1 MVSPAAKREAATW
14 LVGEYEV
21 SQRRACRTLGL
32 GLSTC
37 RYVSRRVDGG
47 EVRKRLVEL
56 AEERPRFGY
65 RRLWLLLRREG
76 HEVNPKRI
84 YRLYRLGG
92 LKLRPKKRKRV
103 SRHPRQKLVEPKHV
117 NDRWSMDFMSDQ
129 LAQGRR
135 FRILNVVDD
144 CSREALASEAEY
156 SLPGVA
162 VVDVLEA
169 IAALRGYPKQIVID
183 TGRVLGAWA
192 YDKGVE
198 LRFIEPGKPT
208 QNAFVESFNG
218 RFRDECLNQHW
229 FVTLADAQRII
240 EQWRQDYNTIRPH
253 SSRGNLTPVEF
264 ARGRVA

>member
-1 MVSPAAKREAATW
+1 MKREAATW

-37 RYVSRRVDGG
+37 RYVSRGVDGG

-56 AEERPRFGY
+56 AEERPPFGY

-84 YRLYRLGG
+84 YRLYRQEG

-103 SRHPRQKLVEPKHV
+103 SRHPRQKLVEPKQV

-129 LAQGRR
+129 LAHGRR

-144 CSREALASEAEY
+144 CSREALASDAEY
-156 SLPGVA
+156 SLPGVG

-183 TGRVLGAWA
+183 NGPEFTGRVLDAWA

-240 EQWRQDYNTIRPH
+240 EHWRQDYNTIRPH
-253 SSRGNLTPVEF
+253 SSLGNLTPVEF
-264 ARGRVA
+264 ARGPVA

>member
-37 RYVSRRVDGG
+37 CYVSRRVDGG

-56 AEERPRFGY
+56 AEERLRLGY

-76 HEVNPKRI
+76 HEVNPKRV

-103 SRHPRQKLVEPKHV
+103 SRHRQKLVEPKHV

-162 VVDVLEA
+162 VVDVLDA
-169 IAALRGYPKQIVID
+169 VAALRGYPKQIVID
-183 TGRVLGAWA
+183 NGPEFTGRRLDYLAPR
-192 YDKGVE
+192 KGRRAPIHE
-198 LRFIEPGKPT
+198 ARQT
-208 QNAFVESFNG
+208 
-218 RFRDECLNQHW
+218 
-229 FVTLADAQRII
+229 VTGHIRRKLQRLV
-240 EQWRQDYNTIRPH
+240 
-253 SSRGNLTPVEF
+253 SR
-264 ARGRVA
+264 